1 MNKKDRILLC
11 KTGCTI
17 LRIFIITTVIAVVCV
32 LAGYLGFIPGRE
44 GITKQ
49 PLYWGIVTLI
59 VVIIEAAIF
68 WIGIIMVYLTSVQL
82 GIRWRVLGILCGWIP
97 IVHLIMLHI
106 IIKTVSEE
114 VKVESAKIKLNSD
127 RKSQQICK
135 TKYPILMVHGVF
147 FRDFEHMNYWG
158 RIPHELEANGATIYY
173 GNHNSAASVKNSAL
187 ELQARIKQII
197 EETGCEKVNVI
208 AHSKG
213 GLDTRTAISLC
224 GMAPYVA
231 SLTTINTPHRGC
243 EFADYLLNKIP
254 EAQQQFVA
262 KTYNKAAE
270 KLGDVNPDFLAA
282 VYDLTFENC
291 QKRNQEVLD
300 APEVFYQS
308 YGSKLN
314 KSVSGRFPL
323 NFTYHLVKY
332 FDGPND
338 GLVGEKS
345 FAWGQKY
352 EFLTTAGTRG
362 ISHADMID
370 LNKENIPGFD
380 VREFFVQVVADLKN
394 RGF

>member
-1 MNKKDRILLC
+1 MQDQISC
-11 KTGCTI
+11 FDGAWC
-17 LRIFIITTVIAVVCV
+17 IF
-32 LAGYLGFIPGRE
+32 
-44 GITKQ
+44 Q
-49 PLYWGIVTLI
+49 
-59 VVIIEAAIF
+59 
-68 WIGIIMVYLTSVQL
+68 
-82 GIRWRVLGILCGWIP
+82 
-97 IVHLIMLHI
+97 
-106 IIKTVSEE
+106 
-114 VKVESAKIKLNSD
+114 
-127 RKSQQICK
+127 
-135 TKYPILMVHGVF
+135 
-147 FRDFEHMNYWG
+147 
-158 RIPHELEANGATIYY
+158 
-173 GNHNSAASVKNSAL
+173 SAASVKNSAL

-270 KLGDVNPDFLAA
+270 KLGDINPDFLAA

-352 EFLTTAGTRG
+352 EFITTAGTRG

-380 VREFFVQVVADLKN
+380 VREFFVQAVADLKN